1 MQNIYISFKPNLVK
15 PTSRIFAFVKFCVTQ
30 IWETHKTG
38 KKAYLT
44 KPFQHCSTV
53 SCSGFLKCVTG
64 RPPSSFPSRFPA
76 NKKQV
81 ISGVFPKACR
91 NVMPNSISFE
101 FYLSYGAFLGGLK
114 TEVLLHSVNPPG
126 VWRHVTMQ
134 YTDAS
139 CDLEKQPWLCK
150 ALIFGG
156 SKMLQPG
163 MQSQR
168 WWLDWILFARPL
180 EEHYYLFSADAI
192 LSQDSLWFSYEFRLL
207 CASNVQM
214 VRCVVTKWF
223 QLVGLA

>member
-1 MQNIYISFKPNLVK
+1 MYSKMRNIYMSCKPNLVK
-15 PTSRIFAFVKFCVTQ
+15 PASRIFAFVKFCVTQ
-30 IWETHKTG
+30 IWETHETG

-53 SCSGFLKCVTG
+53 FCSGFLKCVTS
-64 RPPSSFPSRFPA
+64 RPPSSFPSPFPA

-156 SKMLQPG
+156 DKDVTTWHVISTLMIGLDSICQTFGRALLPF
-163 MQSQR
+163 QR
-168 WWLDWILFARPL
+168 
-180 EEHYYLFSADAI
+180 
-192 LSQDSLWFSYEFRLL
+192 
-207 CASNVQM
+207 
-214 VRCVVTKWF
+214 
-223 QLVGLA
+223 